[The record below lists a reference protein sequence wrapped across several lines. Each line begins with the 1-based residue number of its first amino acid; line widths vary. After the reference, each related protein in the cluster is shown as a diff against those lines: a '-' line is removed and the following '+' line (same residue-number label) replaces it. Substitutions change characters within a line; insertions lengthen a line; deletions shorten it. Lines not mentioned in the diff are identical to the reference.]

1 MTGMIECAGWHENS
15 CDDGPGIRCVLFFQ
29 GCSKNC
35 RECHNSGI
43 KDPGKGTMVPMDD
56 LVEFIDEN
64 CCNKKITISG
74 GEPLEQ
80 MEGLLAL
87 LGELKIRG
95 YNVCLYTGW
104 EMEQVPK
111 QVLSM
116 IDYIKTGGFNPKL
129 KTPDMQYV
137 GSSNQQMFSIRNGNV
152 EEVNLVV
159 EEETY
164 EANDR
169 FGKQEEECSR

>member
-1 MTGMIECAGWHENS
+1 MQAGTRIAVMMVRGS
-15 CDDGPGIRCVLFFQ
+15 GVFCFF
-29 GCSKNC
+29 
-35 RECHNSGI
+35 RDAVRI
-43 KDPGKGTMVPMDD
+43 V
-56 LVEFIDEN
+56 VEFIDEN

-116 IDYIKTGGFNPKL
+116 TDYIKTGGFNPKL

>member
-1 MTGMIECAGWHENS
+1 M
-15 CDDGPGIRCVLFFQ
+15 
-29 GCSKNC
+29 
-35 RECHNSGI
+35 
-43 KDPGKGTMVPMDD
+43 
-56 LVEFIDEN
+56 
-64 CCNKKITISG
+64 
-74 GEPLEQ
+74 EQ

-116 IDYIKTGGFNPKL
+116 TDYIKTGGFNPKL
-129 KTPDMQYV
+129 KTPDIQYV